1 MGNAIK
7 IDGKTINLDDEIK
20 KILED
25 YKNQV
30 EKNVDDEAK
39 KVAKLGAQKLKS
51 SSPKNKG
58 KYAKSWN
65 WKKIGA
71 PLGHAQYTVYNA
83 KHYRLTHLLE
93 NGHLIRNQNGTYGR
107 TKARPHIKP
116 VEIIVQDEFFN
127 KLKQKL

>member
-1 MGNAIK
+1 MK
-7 IDGKTINLDDEIK
+7 IDLEDEIK
-20 KILED
+20 KILDEYAED
-25 YKNQV
+25 V
-30 EKNVDDEAK
+30 EETVDQTAMA
-39 KVAKLGAQKLKS
+39 VAKLGAQKLKC

-58 KYAKSWN
+58 KYAKSWS

-107 TKARPHIKP
+107 TKAIPHIKP
-116 VEIIVQDEFFN
+116 VELIVQDEFFN

>member
-20 KILED
+20 KILDEYEED
-25 YKNQV
+25 V
-30 EKNVDDEAK
+30 EETVDQTAMA
-39 KVAKLGAQKLKS
+39 VAKRGAQKLKG

-58 KYAKSWN
+58 KYAKSWS

-107 TKARPHIKP
+107 TKAIPHIKP
-116 VEIIVQDEFFN
+116 VELIVQDEFFN
-127 KLKQKL
+127 KLKEKL

>member
-1 MGNAIK
+1 MK
-7 IDGKTINLDDEIK
+7 IDLEDEIK
-20 KILED
+20 KILDEYEED
-25 YKNQV
+25 V
-30 EKNVDDEAK
+30 EETVDQTAMA
-39 KVAKLGAQKLKS
+39 VAKIGAQKLKS
-51 SSPKNKG
+51 SSPKNQG

-107 TKARPHIKP
+107 TKAIPHIKP
-116 VEIIVQDEFFN
+116 VELIVQDEFFN

>member
-39 KVAKLGAQKLKS
+39 KVAKLGAQKLKG

-58 KYAKSWN
+58 KYAKSWS

-71 PLGHAQYTVYNA
+71 SLGHAQYTVYNA

-107 TKARPHIKP
+107 TKAIPHIKP

-127 KLKQKL
+127 KLKEKL

>member
-51 SSPKNKG
+51 SSPKNQG
-58 KYAKSWN
+58 KYAKSWS

-107 TKARPHIKP
+107 TKAIPHIKP

-127 KLKQKL
+127 KLKEKL